1 MEIFGYKITR
11 SSEPPTEKS
20 FVAPTD
26 DGGTDEIK
34 AGGYYGTYLDLDGTA
49 STEHCIEFRNATS
62 RACLS
67 HISNRRRP

>member
-11 SSEPPTEKS
+11 SVEPPTEKS

-34 AGGYYGTYLDLDGTA
+34 AGGYYGTYLD
-49 STEHCIEFRNATS
+49 N
-62 RACLS
+62 
-67 HISNRRRP
+67 